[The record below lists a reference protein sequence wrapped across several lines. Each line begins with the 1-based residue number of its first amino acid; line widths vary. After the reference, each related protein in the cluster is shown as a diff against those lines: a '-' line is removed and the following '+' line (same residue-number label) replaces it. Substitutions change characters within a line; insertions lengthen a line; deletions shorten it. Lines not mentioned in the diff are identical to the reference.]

1 MYIHVGAFGLVSMV
15 EKEIEKLRR
24 GRGKKK
30 RPNRPM

>member
-1 MYIHVGAFGLVSMV
+1 MYIHVGAFGLVSVV
-15 EKEIEKLRR
+15 EKEIEKLRK